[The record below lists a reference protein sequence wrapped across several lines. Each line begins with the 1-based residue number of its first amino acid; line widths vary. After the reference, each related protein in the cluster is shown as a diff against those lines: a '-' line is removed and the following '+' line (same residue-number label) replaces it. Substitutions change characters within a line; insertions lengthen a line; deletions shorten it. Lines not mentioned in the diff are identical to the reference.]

1 MRSWAW
7 WKLRIAET
15 VVAIVLAT
23 CLIAVAGVVADRQ
36 RTAVPASA
44 WLRVNEI
51 YVPDHP
57 VGSNPAMIYDR
68 IVGEEFEGFWIVEV
82 QRQTYTGL
90 WTTTCSGSGVSNY
103 SPGKIIEN
111 NTVSWGWFVGEKCPV
126 PPGLYRLRIT
136 YTLSKPGWPPKR
148 VFVLSNEFKVEA

>member
-1 MRSWAW
+1 MKSLAW
-7 WKLRIAET
+7 WKLRIVET
-15 VVAIVLAT
+15 VIAVFVAS
-23 CLIAVAGVVADRQ
+23 CLIVVAGVVADRQ
-36 RTAVPASA
+36 RTAVPAAA

-68 IVGEEFEGFWIVEV
+68 IVGDEFEGFWIVEV

-111 NTVSWGWFVGEKCPV
+111 NTVSWEWFVGDACPV
-126 PPGLYRLRIT
+126 PTGHYRLRAT
-136 YTLSKPGWPPKR
+136 YTLSKFGWPAKR
-148 VFVLSNEFKVEA
+148 VFALSNEFRVF